1 MASTAPVAQPPAP
14 PIRTAVYVDGFNLFY
29 GALKRRPHLK
39 WLNIQALAKR
49 ILSPANQIVRI
60 VYCTAE
66 VKILPEDPQ
75 QQPRQYAYL
84 RALKTIP
91 HLVVVHG
98 HFEERPTELRLVP
111 PPKQAPVFLAD
122 GSPVDRVWVTK
133 FEEKGSDV
141 NLATHLLIDGFQ
153 NRYDLAVVISGD
165 TDLEEPVRLADVS
178 LRKKVALISPR
189 SRLSERLYRHA
200 SFVRYLITDPAEFAK
215 FQAKAASSSEQ
226 KRKAALRLLRR
237 SLTDSDLAACQFPDQ
252 MTDAD
257 GDIHRPADWC

>member
-1 MASTAPVAQPPAP
+1 MPSAEPAIPPAP
-14 PIRTAVYVDGFNLFY
+14 TIRTAVYVDGFNLFY

-39 WLNIQALAKR
+39 WLNIEALVQR

-75 QQPRQYAYL
+75 QQPRQNAYI

-91 HLVVVHG
+91 HLQVVHG
-98 HFEERPTELRLVP
+98 HFEERPAELRLVP

-122 GSPVDRVWVTK
+122 GSAVDRVWVTK

-153 NRYDLAVVISGD
+153 NLYDLAIVISGD
-165 TDLEEPVRLADVS
+165 TDLEEPVRLVDVS
-178 LRKKVALISPR
+178 LRKKVALICPR
-189 SRLSERLYRHA
+189 SYLSERLH
-200 SFVRYLITDPAEFAK
+200 RYAAFARYIITDPAELAK
-215 FQAKAASSSEQ
+215 FQAKVAGPSEQ
-226 KRKAALRLLRR
+226 KRKAALRHLRL
-237 SLTDSDLAACQFPDQ
+237 SLTEADLAACQFPDQ
-252 MTDAD
+252 MSDAD
-257 GDIHRPADWC
+257 GMIHRPVDWR